1 MRVVHVTCAAIATA
15 AMLGCMGIVAAYAEP
30 IPVAPVA
37 DGTGGFVVF
46 GTVLNIVVHDISNRT
61 YAVVA
66 SEIDDGVQVIDIT
79 DPADPLPTAAI
90 TDDAGG
96 FTKLNGATSIAIHDV
111 SNRTYGVVAGYEG
124 VQVIDITDP
133 ADPLPAAWLHGGPI
147 VALHDISGEAHL
159 LVNGGYSTGDV
170 SIFNIAHLGSTGCFY
185 D

>member
-1 MRVVHVTCAAIATA
+1 M
-15 AMLGCMGIVAAYAEP
+15 
-30 IPVAPVA
+30 
-37 DGTGGFVVF
+37 
-46 GTVLNIVVHDISNRT
+46 
-61 YAVVA
+61 
-66 SEIDDGVQVIDIT
+66 DDGVQVIDIT
-79 DPADPLPTAAI
+79 DPANPLPAAAI
-90 TDDAGG
+90 TDDADG
-96 FTKLNGATSIAIHDV
+96 FTKLNGATSITIHDM